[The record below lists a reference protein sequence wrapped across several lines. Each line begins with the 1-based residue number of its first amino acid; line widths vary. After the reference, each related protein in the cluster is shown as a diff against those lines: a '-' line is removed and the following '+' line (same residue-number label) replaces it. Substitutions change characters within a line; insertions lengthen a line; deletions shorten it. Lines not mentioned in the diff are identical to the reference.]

1 MAAPATGHHEEP
13 AVQTT
18 PSNDLRFGADLAAE
32 RGYLLRYARTRLY
45 DGAAAEDAVQDTLLA
60 ALQSQGRF
68 EQRATLRT
76 WLTGILINKIA
87 DLLRRQ
93 QRAGLVAFDETLG
106 QGDAS
111 EEGDEAFEPA
121 HGQDPERVLAARQ
134 ATAALMQ
141 GLRRVDALA
150 QHVFVLREIEGLS
163 NGEAASRLGLTP
175 ERGAQLLHRTR
186 ARLRQ
191 GLVQAQ
197 VL

>member
-1 MAAPATGHHEEP
+1 MNPISHDPHFG
-13 AVQTT
+13 TT
-18 PSNDLRFGADLAAE
+18 LAAE
-32 RGYLLRYARTRLY
+32 RAYLLRYARTRLH

-87 DLLRRQ
+87 DGLRRQ
-93 QRAGLVAFDETLG
+93 QRAGFVSFDETLG
-106 QGDAS
+106 DGDDR
-111 EEGDEAFEPA
+111 GDEAETFDVG
-121 HGQDPERVLAARQ
+121 HGLDPERVLAARQ

-141 GLRRVDALA
+141 DLQRVDTLA

-163 NGEAASRLGLTP
+163 NSEAASRLGLTP

-186 ARLRQ
+186 SRLRQ
-191 GLVQAQ
+191 GLQRAQ
-197 VL
+197 LV

>member
-1 MAAPATGHHEEP
+1 VNPTDDHH
-13 AVQTT
+13 
-18 PSNDLRFGADLAAE
+18 FGRTLAAE
-32 RGYLLRYARTRLY
+32 RAYLLRYARTRLH
-45 DGAAAEDAVQDTLLA
+45 DRAAAEDAVQDTLLA

-68 EQRATLRT
+68 EQRAALRT

-93 QRAGLVAFDETLG
+93 QRAGCAVAFDETLG
-106 QGDAS
+106 DGDDNDD
-111 EEGDEAFEPA
+111 GDDGLEP
-121 HGQDPERVLAARQ
+121 GDGRDPERVLAARQ

-141 GLRRVDALA
+141 GLQRVDALA
-150 QHVFVLREIEGLS
+150 QHLFVLRAIDGLS

-175 ERGAQLLHRTR
+175 ERGAQLLYRTR
-186 ARLRQ
+186 ERLRQ

>member
-1 MAAPATGHHEEP
+1 VIPIPSLTATHEP
-13 AVQTT
+13 G
-18 PSNDLRFGADLAAE
+18 FGATLAAE
-32 RGYLLRYARTRLY
+32 RAYLLRFARTRLH
-45 DGAAAEDAVQDTLLA
+45 DVAAAEDAVQDTLLA

-68 EQRATLRT
+68 EQRAALRT
-76 WLTGILINKIA
+76 WLTGILINKIS

-93 QRAGLVAFDETLG
+93 QRAGLVSFDETHGDGEGGEGADEGGQAVELG
-106 QGDAS
+106 HA
-111 EEGDEAFEPA
+111 P
-121 HGQDPERVLAARQ
+121 DPERVLAARQ

-191 GLVQAQ
+191 GLVQAR
-197 VL
+197 VM